1 MLQEKVLN
9 TIIENG
15 LIQKNDKIV
24 IGVSGGPDSMCLL
37 DILYCLKEKLQ
48 IELVVSHINH
58 GLRKEAEEETKYVE
72 EYCKKRN
79 IPIFIKRVNVK
90 QLADEQKLGTE
101 EMGRN
106 IRYNFFEEVAKI
118 AKANK
123 IATAHN
129 LNDNA
134 ETILMNILR
143 GTAISGLKGIEI
155 TRKGSNFT
163 EQNTKNKINQLTYI
177 RPLRECSRAEIEE
190 YCTQTKLNP
199 KIDKTNLENIYTRN
213 KIRNKLIPYLQKE
226 FNPNIIESLN
236 RLSNLAKQNEDYF
249 AEIVKEKYETL
260 KIKET
265 NNEKCKAS
273 KIEENTK
280 EKYETSKIGEN
291 EKEIILNL
299 KEFNKLPKVI
309 KTRLILYTIN
319 KLIGTVQG
327 IQKIHLED
335 IIKLCQNNIG
345 NKYLTPNK
353 NIKIF
358 IKKGKIFFIA
368 KVDLP

>member
-9 TIIENG
+9 TIKENN

-37 DILYCLKEKLQ
+37 DILYCLKDDLE
-48 IELVVSHINH
+48 IDLVVSHINH
-58 GLRKEAEEETKYVE
+58 GIREEAEEETKYVE
-72 EYCKKRN
+72 EYCNKKN
-79 IPIFIKRVNVK
+79 IPFFVKRVNVK
-90 QLADEQKLGTE
+90 KLADEQKLGTE

-134 ETILMNILR
+134 ETILMNIMR
-143 GTAISGLKGIEI
+143 GTSISGLKGIEI
-155 TRKGSNFT
+155 SRNNEES
-163 EQNTKNKINQLTYI
+163 EAKNKLTYV
-177 RPLRECSRAEIEE
+177 RPLRECTREEIEE
-190 YCTQTKLNP
+190 YCKQTNLNP

-213 KIRNKLIPYLQKE
+213 KIRNKLIPYLKEE

-236 RLSNLAKQNEDYF
+236 RLSNLAKQDEEYF
-249 AEIVKEKYETL
+249 SEIVKQKYESL
-260 KIKET
+260 
-265 NNEKCKAS
+265 
-273 KIEENTK
+273 
-280 EKYETSKIGEN
+280 KIGEN

-299 KEFNKLPKVI
+299 KEFNNLPKVI

-319 KLIGTVQG
+319 KTIGTTQG
-327 IQKIHLED
+327 IQKINIED
-335 IIKLCQNNIG
+335 IIKLCNNNIG

-358 IKKGKIFFIA
+358 VRKGKIFFTT
-368 KVDLP
+368 KS

>member
-9 TIIENG
+9 TIKENN

-37 DILYCLKEKLQ
+37 DILYCLKDDLE
-48 IELVVSHINH
+48 ISLVVSHINH
-58 GLRKEAEEETKYVE
+58 GIRKEAEEETKYVE
-72 EYCKKRN
+72 EYCNKRN

-90 QLADEQKLGTE
+90 EIAKQQKLGTE

-118 AKANK
+118 TKANK

-134 ETILMNILR
+134 ETILMNIMR

-155 TRKGSNFT
+155 SR
-163 EQNTKNKINQLTYI
+163 LPYI
-177 RPLRECSRAEIEE
+177 RPLRECAREEIEA
-190 YCTQTKLNP
+190 YCKQTNLNP
-199 KIDKTNLENIYTRN
+199 KIDKTNLEDIYTRN
-213 KIRNKLIPYLQKE
+213 KIRNKLIPYLKEE

-236 RLSNLAKQNEDYF
+236 RLSNLAKQDEEYF
-249 AEIVKEKYETL
+249 TEIVKQKYETL
-260 KIKET
+260 
-265 NNEKCKAS
+265 
-273 KIEENTK
+273 
-280 EKYETSKIGEN
+280 KIGEN

-299 KEFNKLPKVI
+299 KDFNNLPKVI

-319 KLIGTVQG
+319 KVLGTTQG
-327 IQKIHLED
+327 IQKINIED

-358 IKKGKIFFIA
+358 VKKGKIFFMI
-368 KVDLP
+368 KS

>member
-9 TIIENG
+9 TIKENN

-37 DILYCLKEKLQ
+37 DILYCLKDDLE
-48 IELVVSHINH
+48 ISLVVSHINH
-58 GLRKEAEEETKYVE
+58 GIRKEAEEETKYVE
-72 EYCKKRN
+72 EYCNKRN

-90 QLADEQKLGTE
+90 EIAKQQKLGTE

-118 AKANK
+118 TKANK

-134 ETILMNILR
+134 ETILMNIMR

-155 TRKGSNFT
+155 SR
-163 EQNTKNKINQLTYI
+163 LPYI
-177 RPLRECSRAEIEE
+177 RPLRECAREEIEA
-190 YCTQTKLNP
+190 YCKQTNLNP
-199 KIDKTNLENIYTRN
+199 KIDKTNLEDIYTRN
-213 KIRNKLIPYLQKE
+213 KIRNKL
-226 FNPNIIESLN
+226 
-236 RLSNLAKQNEDYF
+236 SNLAKQDEEYF
-249 AEIVKEKYETL
+249 TEIVKQKYETL
-260 KIKET
+260 
-265 NNEKCKAS
+265 
-273 KIEENTK
+273 
-280 EKYETSKIGEN
+280 KIGEN

-299 KEFNKLPKVI
+299 KDFNNLPKVI

-319 KLIGTVQG
+319 KVLGTTQG
-327 IQKIHLED
+327 IQKINIED
-335 IIKLCQNNIG
+335 IMKLCQNNIG

-358 IKKGKIFFIA
+358 VKKGKIFFMI
-368 KVDLP
+368 KS